1 MVGLEKAKHVADISG
16 GSLRGRS
23 SLYVLCS
30 VFRSF
35 LFTLFGLSF
44 LPLLG
49 SATIE
54 GSGAGLLRGQIAR
67 VFLFVSVASLVAAPI
82 LVHAALNLDD
92 FFSRSSQVSVFH
104 SSLNLGDALRIL
116 LINVWEHLL
125 AFGVL
130 GDRYW
135 WQNLPGHRC

>member
-1 MVGLEKAKHVADISG
+1 M
-16 GSLRGRS
+16 
-23 SLYVLCS
+23 
-30 VFRSF
+30 
-35 LFTLFGLSF
+35 
-44 LPLLG
+44 
-49 SATIE
+49 
-54 GSGAGLLRGQIAR
+54 LRGQIAR

-82 LVHAALNLDD
+82 LVYAALNLDE

-104 SSLNLGDALRIL
+104 SSLNLGDALRLL

-135 WQNLPGHRC
+135 WQNLPGHPMLNAVEALIFWLGVVISISRWRRPAYRLLFLWVDVMVLPALLS